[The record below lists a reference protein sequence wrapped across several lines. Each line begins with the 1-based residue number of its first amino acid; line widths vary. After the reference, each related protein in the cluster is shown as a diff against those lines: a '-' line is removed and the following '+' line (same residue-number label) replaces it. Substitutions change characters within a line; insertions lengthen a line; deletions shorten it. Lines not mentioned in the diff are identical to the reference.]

1 MQLKPHD
8 APESRISS
16 EQGRPKFIKFK
27 VLLTLGVILLLAG
40 CSSGLEEELPE
51 LETAAATKST
61 ESRISSDR
69 DDAEER
75 TSGLVINSSTDI
87 ELTDDKLRGQQ
98 LIGLRFNNVKVP
110 RGAKIKKAYIQ
121 FKADETDSG
130 SIEVRIRAED
140 TNSASSFVQGR
151 NKSISKRNK
160 TSASK
165 NWKIDKWS
173 KRGERGSKQRTPDL
187 SSLVKEVTSRKGW
200 DRGNSMAFIISS
212 GDEKDRRVAE
222 SYRGDKK
229 GAPMLYVEYSGGDS
243 SSSGNS
249 SPVSSG
255 PKIKSSKA
263 DYYVSPKNGND
274 RNPGTKDKPL
284 KTIYEVAKRVRP
296 GDVVF
301 LRGGTYKGKR
311 QSYAGY
317 DRPFA
322 RDGKK
327 GAPITIMSY
336 PGERA
341 VIDGGDKS
349 WKDHKSVSSPVLLR
363 VTGDHY
369 VVENLTLKDGAGR
382 GLYVSG
388 DNNIIRGIETYGH
401 HSDGIYVNGD
411 DNLVENVKSYDNYSR
426 QNGGDSADG
435 IKVAAGDRNVIRNCR
450 VYKNSDDGVD
460 IWRTRK
466 TLVENCTSSQNGHGK
481 SGNGRGFK
489 MSQRNMRNT
498 GNVLRDNVA
507 KGNKVNYDANRGT
520 GITLYNNESHDAD
533 YTGYIVDSGNKAYN
547 NKSSGDPKNNGRFR

>member
-8 APESRISS
+8 VSKSRISS
-16 EQGRPKFIKFK
+16 EQGRPKLIKFK
-27 VLLTLGVILLLAG
+27 ILLTLGVILLLAG

-151 NKSISKRNK
+151 NKSISKRSK

-165 NWKIDKWS
+165 RWKIAKWS

-212 GDEKDRRVAE
+212 GDKKDRRVAE

-255 PKIKSSKA
+255 PKIKSGKA

-274 RNPGTKDKPL
+274 SNPGTKNRPFR
-284 KTIYEVAKRVRP
+284 TIYKVSKVVKP

-301 LRGGTYKGKR
+301 LRGGTYRGNL
-311 QSYAGY
+311 QSYAGNKHA
-317 DRPFA
+317 FA

-341 VIDGGDKS
+341 VIDGSNLSYK
-349 WKDHKSVSSPVLLR
+349 KNRSVSSPALFR
-363 VTGDHY
+363 VTGDYY
-369 VVENLTLKDGAGR
+369 VIRNITFKKSAGR
-382 GLYVSG
+382 GLYVRG
-388 DNNIIRGIETYGH
+388 DGNVISGIETYSH
-401 HSDGIYVNGD
+401 HSDGIYVVGD
-411 DNLVENVKSYDNYSR
+411 RNLIENFKSYDNYSWK
-426 QNGGDSADG
+426 NGGDSADG
-435 IKVAAGDRNVIRNCR
+435 LKLAAGSNNTIRNCK
-450 VYKNSDDGVD
+450 VYKNSDDGID
-460 IWRTRK
+460 TWKSRK
-466 TLVENCTSSQNGHGK
+466 TRVENCTSSRNGRGK

-498 GNVLRDNVA
+498 GNVLRNNKAIGNV
-507 KGNKVNYDANRGT
+507 VNFDANGGT
-520 GITLYNNESHDAD
+520 GLTLSGNESRDAR
-533 YTGYIVDSGNKAYN
+533 YVGYNINSGNKARN
-547 NKSSGDPKNNGRFR
+547 NKSSGDPRNNGRFR